1 MQYSCLLNQLHLD
14 IPYLRG
20 GMDLGQGEVLTLD
33 RFVNNI
39 CINIEIVLNR
49 TVQLMKNKSKNK
61 SFAFLFMPLL
71 SPSPCCFLL

>member
-1 MQYSCLLNQLHLD
+1 MQYSCLLKQLHLD
-14 IPYLRG
+14 VPYLRG

-33 RFVNNI
+33 RFVNTICVNI
-39 CINIEIVLNR
+39 VNVLNR

-71 SPSPCCFLL
+71 SPFPCSFLL